1 MNIAEKLDGLTIR
14 ASSPDGNIRSVLEGR
29 TKLRLEFRPDGYRAY
44 TERELEH
51 QLSRLATLTWT
62 SYRRGYTEIVTSA
75 GLEVVF
81 EPGDEWNSHDRE
93 YQKVRLEVE
102 GRGESGDGTVRTRTQ
117 ALLRWQFKI
126 KDGTV
131 KRLPE
136 ADFTRE
142 TLSAVRLAIKDY
154 QSQSAE
160 LRQKYFGP
168 GFAAGG

>member
-1 MNIAEKLDGLTIR
+1 MNIAERLDKLSIR
-14 ASSPDGNIRSVLEGR
+14 SSSPDGNIRSILTGR
-29 TKLRLEFRPDGYRAY
+29 TNLKLEFRSGGYEAN

-93 YQKVRLEVE
+93 YQQARLEVE

-142 TLSAVRLAIKDY
+142 VLVAVRLAIKDY
-154 QSQSAE
+154 RSQSSE

-168 GFAAGG
+168 GFAMGG